1 MFADGNRGLDANGPA
16 QGNHDLCFLELFFLP
31 LHRRLKKKKKK
42 NQPNSI
48 LKSCNCID
56 MNLRQS

>member
-42 NQPNSI
+42 N
-48 LKSCNCID
+48 
-56 MNLRQS
+56 NLIVYYKVLQLY

>member
-1 MFADGNRGLDANGPA
+1 MFADGNRGLDANGPP

-42 NQPNSI
+42 
-48 LKSCNCID
+48 KT
-56 MNLRQS
+56 NLIVY